1 MLFLAILNQNKAF
14 CVDQYQKA
22 WLSHDTHATNIY
34 INTM

>member
-1 MLFLAILNQNKAF
+1 MFLAILNQSKAF
-14 CVDQYQKA
+14 YVYQYQKA